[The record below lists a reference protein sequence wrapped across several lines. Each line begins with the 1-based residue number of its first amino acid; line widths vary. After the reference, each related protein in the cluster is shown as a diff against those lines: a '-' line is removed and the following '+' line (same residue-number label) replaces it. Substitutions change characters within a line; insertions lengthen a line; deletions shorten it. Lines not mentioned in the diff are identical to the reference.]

1 MFQHA
6 LPPTQHA
13 SCTTRRDAPPLLHH
27 SITPSLR
34 PAAVVTLSNTITVGL
49 KEVWS
54 HKFRSLLTMLGII
67 LGVASLVGMAA
78 IITGMENGMRETMIA
93 MGGADRVNVDQQDV
107 PAEQE
112 HLADQAPGNTMVDV
126 TALRGCAP
134 LMRLIS
140 PKMDVD
146 DVIVTRGDKT
156 LRTWD
161 AAGVWPAAL
170 EVYLHT
176 VEHGRFFTDMDEENA
191 NPVCV
196 IGTGIRDEVFGSPE
210 QTGHEIIPIG
220 EVINLNGQPFTIVG
234 MFTHYESEQ
243 DKKIREEARKHP
255 QEAQSGPARMRGWSR
270 RTNWAFERKNQT
282 IYMPLNTAW
291 VRFRA
296 AGDASGIPDN
306 RLSDIGLKVTG
317 LEQMEAALQQT
328 RNVLMLTHRGIEDF
342 RFRTQENQMEAID
355 KQIHNARMSGGV
367 IAGISLIVGGI
378 GIMNIMLASINER
391 IREIGICKAVGAT
404 GLSIFIQVLIE
415 SIVIALLGAALGVVA
430 SYGFVRVLEQL
441 SPTANAPVI
450 TPVAMIIAVGF
461 SAAVGVFA
469 GLFPALKAA
478 RLDPI
483 QALRY
488 E

>member
-1 MFQHA
+1 M
-6 LPPTQHA
+6 
-13 SCTTRRDAPPLLHH
+13 
-27 SITPSLR
+27 
-34 PAAVVTLSNTITVGL
+34 TLSNTIVVGL

-78 IITGMENGMRETMIA
+78 IIKGMENGMKETMIA
-93 MGGADRVNVDQQDV
+93 MGGADRVNVSREDV

-112 HLADQAPGNTMVDV
+112 NLADQAPGNTMADV
-126 TALRGCAP
+126 EALRSCAP
-134 LMRLIS
+134 LMRLVS

-146 DVIVTRGDKT
+146 DIIVTHGDKT
-156 LRTWD
+156 LMVWD

-176 VEHGRFFTDMDEENA
+176 VEHGRFFTDLDEENA

-196 IGTGIRDEVFGSPE
+196 IGTGIRDELFGSPE
-210 QTGHEIIPIG
+210 QTGQDIIPVG
-220 EVINLNGQPFTIVG
+220 EIINLNGQPFTIVG

-243 DKKIREEARKHP
+243 DRKVREEAKKHP
-255 QEAQSGPARMRGWSR
+255 QAAEAGPSR
-270 RTNWAFERKNQT
+270 RKGWGRGGNWAFERKNRT
-282 IYMPLNTAW
+282 LFMPLNTAW
-291 VRFRA
+291 MRFRS

-306 RLSDIGLKVTG
+306 RLSDIGLKVTS
-317 LEQMEAALQQT
+317 LEELEPALQQT
-328 RNVLMLTHRGIEDF
+328 RNVLMLTHHGIEDF
-342 RFRTQENQMEAID
+342 GFRTQESQLETIN

-367 IAGISLIVGGI
+367 IAGISLLVGGI

-415 SIVIALLGAALGVVA
+415 SIVIALLGAALGVAA
-430 SYGFVRVLEQL
+430 SFGFARVLEQI

-450 TPVAMIIAVGF
+450 TSTAMAIAVAF
-461 SAAVGVFA
+461 SAAVGVCA
-469 GLFPALKAA
+469 GLFPAFKAA

>member
-1 MFQHA
+1 
-6 LPPTQHA
+6 
-13 SCTTRRDAPPLLHH
+13 
-27 SITPSLR
+27 
-34 PAAVVTLSNTITVGL
+34 
-49 KEVWS
+49 
-54 HKFRSLLTMLGII
+54 
-67 LGVASLVGMAA
+67 MA
-78 IITGMENGMRETMIA
+78 
-93 MGGADRVNVDQQDV
+93 
-107 PAEQE
+107 
-112 HLADQAPGNTMVDV
+112 DV

-134 LMRLIS
+134 LMRLVS

-146 DVIVTRGDKT
+146 DLIATHGDKT
-156 LRTWD
+156 LMVWD

-176 VEHGRFFTDMDEENA
+176 LEHGRFFTDLDEENA

-196 IGTGIRDEVFGSPE
+196 IGTGIRDELFGSPE
-210 QTGHEIIPIG
+210 QTGQEIIPVG

-243 DKKIREEARKHP
+243 DKKEREQARKHP
-255 QEAQSGPARMRGWSR
+255 QEAQAGPARRRGWGR
-270 RTNWAFERKNQT
+270 RGNWAFERKNLT
-282 IYMPLNTAW
+282 LYMPLNTAW

-306 RLSDIGLKVTG
+306 RLSDIGLKVTS
-317 LEQMEAALQQT
+317 LEQLEPALQQT
-328 RNVLMLTHRGIEDF
+328 RNVLMLIHHGIEDF
-342 RFRTQENQMEAID
+342 SFRTQENQLESIN

-367 IAGISLIVGGI
+367 IAGISLLVGGI

-404 GLSIFIQVLIE
+404 GVSIFTQVLIE
-415 SIVIALLGAALGVVA
+415 SMVIALLGAAMGVAA
-430 SYGFVRVLEQL
+430 SYGFVRVLEQI

-450 TPVAMIIAVGF
+450 TPIAMLIAVAF

-469 GLFPALKAA
+469 GLFPAFKAA

>member
-1 MFQHA
+1 
-6 LPPTQHA
+6 
-13 SCTTRRDAPPLLHH
+13 
-27 SITPSLR
+27 
-34 PAAVVTLSNTITVGL
+34 
-49 KEVWS
+49 
-54 HKFRSLLTMLGII
+54 MLGII

-78 IITGMENGMRETMIA
+78 IIKGMENGMRETMIA
-93 MGGADRVNVDQQDV
+93 MGGADRINVSQEDV

-112 HLADQAPGNTMVDV
+112 HLADQAPGNTMADV
-126 TALRGCAP
+126 EALRGCAP
-134 LMRLIS
+134 LMRLVS

-146 DVIVTRGDKT
+146 DIIATHDDKT
-156 LRTWD
+156 LMVWD

-176 VEHGRFFTDMDEENA
+176 VEHGRFFTDLDEENA

-196 IGTGIRDEVFGSPE
+196 IGTGIRDELFGSPE
-210 QTGHEIIPIG
+210 KAGYEINPVG
-220 EVINLNGQPFTIVG
+220 EVINLSGQPFTIVG

-243 DKKIREEARKHP
+243 DRKEREQAKKHP
-255 QEAQSGPARMRGWSR
+255 QEAQAGPARRKGWGHG
-270 RTNWAFERKNQT
+270 NWAFERKNFT
-282 IYMPLNTAW
+282 LFMPLNTAW

-306 RLSDIGLKVTG
+306 RLSDIGLKVTSLDE
-317 LEQMEAALQQT
+317 LEPALQQT
-328 RNVLMLTHRGIEDF
+328 RNILMLTHHSIEDF
-342 RFRTQENQMEAID
+342 GFRTQENQLEAIN
-355 KQIHNARMSGGV
+355 KQIHNARVSGGV
-367 IAGISLIVGGI
+367 IAAISLLVGGI

-404 GLSIFIQVLIE
+404 GVAIFIQVLIE
-415 SIVIALLGAALGVVA
+415 SIVIALLGAALGVAA
-430 SYGFVRVLEQL
+430 SFGFVRVLEQI
-441 SPTANAPVI
+441 SPTGNAPVI
-450 TPVAMIIAVGF
+450 TPVAMGIAVAF

-469 GLFPALKAA
+469 GLFPAIKAA